1 MTAPRIAPP
10 KALSGRSA
18 GLLLHVTSLPSRY
31 GIGDL
36 GPEAHRW
43 IDALAAAGQ
52 TWWQILPLNPPD
64 EKGSPYSALSAFA
77 GNPNLISPELLVRD
91 GYLRGE
97 DVPDANFPDDR
108 VVFDEVTAFKTT
120 LLGLAWERFN
130 SAERAAHRAA
140 FTLFCRSQAG

>member
-1 MTAPRIAPP
+1 MAATGIEPP
-10 KALSGRSA
+10 KALSRRSA
-18 GLLLHVTSLPSRY
+18 GVLLHVTSLPSRY

-43 IDALAAAGQ
+43 IDTLAAAGQ

-91 GYLRGE
+91 GYLHPE
-97 DVPDANFPDDR
+97 DVPHSNFPADR
-108 VVFDEVTAFKTT
+108 VVFDHVTAFKTT
-120 LLGLAWERFN
+120 
-130 SAERAAHRAA
+130 
-140 FTLFCRSQAG
+140 